1 MDFNKILQEIY
12 IETKTIPK
20 TGNVAT
26 SILELAKID
35 ADKFGIHITTINNQ
49 DYGIGDSNEKF
60 SIQSISK
67 ALTVALA
74 FSFLDEK
81 VWDRVG
87 VEPSGSAF
95 NSLVQ
100 LEYEKGIPRN
110 PFINAGA
117 LVIADILVSNL
128 QNPKEDFL
136 KFIRK
141 ISNCNTI
148 EYNLKVAKS
157 EKETGFRNAALCNFL
172 KSFGNINN
180 DVNIVL
186 DFYYHQC
193 SLEMTCKELAHS
205 FFFFANEGKS
215 ISGEQILAKSQ
226 VKRLNALMQTCGFYD
241 ESGEF
246 TYQVGLPGKSGIGG
260 GIAALYPK
268 NFIVAAWSP
277 RLNEKGNSELGMFA
291 LELLTTKT
299 GMSISVCLIRMGIS
313 VQPSTTPCA
322 PCC

>member
-1 MDFNKILQEIY
+1 MNYKVILQEIY
-12 IETKTIPK
+12 NESKKLQTQGKVTSSIP
-20 TGNVAT
+20 
-26 SILELAKID
+26 ELAKVNP
-35 ADKFGIHITTINNQ
+35 DKFGIHLTTIEEE
-49 DYGIGDSNEKF
+49 DFGVGDSNEKF

-81 VWDRVG
+81 IWERVG

-117 LVIADILVSNL
+117 IVIADMLVTHL
-128 QNPKEDFL
+128 EKPKQDFL
-136 KFIRK
+136 DFIRM
-141 ISNCNTI
+141 ISGSPTI
-148 EYNLKVAKS
+148 DFNLTVAQS
-157 EKETGFRNAALCNFL
+157 EKDTRFRNAALANFL

-180 DVNIVL
+180 DVDEVL
-186 DFYYHQC
+186 DFYFHQC
-193 SLEMTCKELAHS
+193 SIEMTCKELAHS
-205 FFFFANEGKS
+205 FFFLANEGKTKAG
-215 ISGEQILAKSQ
+215 IPILTKSQ

-246 TYQVGLPGKSGIGG
+246 TYKVGLPGKSGIGG

-268 NFIVAAWSP
+268 NFVVVTWSP
-277 RLNEKGNSELGMFA
+277 RLNEKGNSELGMNA

-299 GMSISVCLIRMGIS
+299 EMSIF
-313 VQPSTTPCA
+313 
-322 PCC
+322 

>member
-1 MDFNKILQEIY
+1 MNFEKILKEIY
-12 IETKTIPK
+12 QESKAIPK
-20 TGNVAT
+20 IGNVST
-26 SILELAKID
+26 SIPELAKID
-35 ADKFGIHITTINNQ
+35 GDKFGIHFTTINHQ
-49 DYGIGDSNEKF
+49 DFGIGDSNEKF
-60 SIQSISK
+60 SIQSVSK

-81 VWDRVG
+81 VWERVG

-117 LVIADILVSNL
+117 LVIADMLVSNL
-128 QNPKEDFL
+128 ENPKEDFL

-141 ISNCNTI
+141 ISGFENIN
-148 EYNLKVAKS
+148 YNLKVAKS

-172 KSFGNINN
+172 KSFGNIKN
-180 DVNIVL
+180 DVDAVL
-186 DFYYHQC
+186 DFYFHQC

-205 FFFFANEGKS
+205 FFFFADEGIS
-215 ISGEQILAKSQ
+215 ISGDQILTKSQ
-226 VKRLNALMQTCGFYD
+226 VKRLNAIMQTCGFYD

-246 TYQVGLPGKSGIGG
+246 TYKVGLPGKSGIGG
-260 GIAALYPK
+260 GIAALFPK
-268 NFIVAAWSP
+268 NFVVATWSP

-299 GMSISVCLIRMGIS
+299 GMSVF
-313 VQPSTTPCA
+313 
-322 PCC
+322 